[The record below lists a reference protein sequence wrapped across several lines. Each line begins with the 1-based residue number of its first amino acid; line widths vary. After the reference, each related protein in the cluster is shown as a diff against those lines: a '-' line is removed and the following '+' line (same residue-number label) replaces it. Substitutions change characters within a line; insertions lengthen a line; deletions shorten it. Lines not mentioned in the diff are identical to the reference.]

1 MVFLVIDRNAVNKI
15 FTDYDSNINIDMIE
29 FETKEE
35 AEYYLEYGIL
45 MQKNDEIIVFTD
57 GACSKNGAK
66 DAKAGIGVY
75 FGLNDTKNVSKRIQG
90 KQSNNTAEMLA
101 IIEVFKILENEI
113 KQGKNVIIYSDSK
126 YAINTFTEWA
136 PEWEKNNWTKK
147 SKGEIKNI
155 DIVKQ
160 GYQLFKV
167 SNNVKL
173 IHVRAHSNKTDY
185 LSKGNENADLLATN
199 ALSN

>member
-75 FGLNDTKNVSKRIQG
+75 FGLNDTRNVSKRIQG

-160 GYQLFKV
+160 GYQ
-167 SNNVKL
+167 
-173 IHVRAHSNKTDY
+173 
-185 LSKGNENADLLATN
+185 
-199 ALSN
+199 

>member
-185 LSKGNENADLLATN
+185 LSKRNENADLLATN